1 MAAFTCTSR
10 PLISLRS
17 DSKIVSSPP
26 QSASLSFRRM
36 FAVLPESSGLRIR
49 ISLSPSSLTSIHHP
63 RVSRL
68 RRAAVVCEAQET
80 TTDIPVVTDSTW
92 DSLVLK
98 ADGPVLVDFWA
109 PWCGPC
115 KMIDPLVNDLAQ
127 QYTGKIK
134 FYKLN
139 TDESPTTPGQYG
151 VRSIP
156 TIMIFV
162 NGEKKDT
169 IIGAV
174 PKTTLTSSIDKFL

>member
-10 PLISLRS
+10 PPISLRS
-17 DSKIVSSPP
+17 ETKIVSSP
-26 QSASLSFRRM
+26 SASSLSSRRM

-49 ISLSPSSLTSIHHP
+49 LSLSPASLTSIHHHP

-68 RRAAVVCEAQET
+68 RRAIVCEAQET
-80 TTDIPVVTDSTW
+80 TTDIPVVNDSTW

-139 TDESPTTPGQYG
+139 TDESPSTPSQYG

-174 PKTTLTSSIDKFL
+174 PKTTLTSSIDKFLQ